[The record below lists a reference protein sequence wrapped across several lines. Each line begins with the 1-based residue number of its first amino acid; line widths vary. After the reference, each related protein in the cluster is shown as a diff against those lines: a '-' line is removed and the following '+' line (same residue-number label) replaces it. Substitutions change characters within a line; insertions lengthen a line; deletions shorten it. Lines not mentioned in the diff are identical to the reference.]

1 MKEETSNAKVI
12 RESRELIKSQKYS
25 SACDLLQKLLQ
36 EDPDEEDALELLGMA
51 NFFQKNLEVAR
62 ECFER
67 LTQVNPSNAQAWV
80 NLGAILNRSGEYK
93 RATEV
98 LRRAIQRNRKCVEA
112 YYNMGIAQR
121 GQQMNSMAISA
132 YKEALKIAP
141 NMVDAHINLGN
152 IYIDMNNVGL
162 AIQCFNAAILHQP
175 NSEKAKKC
183 LERAQTRQK
192 QSRKQVSPFGRLVDV
207 KQLDEQNQ
215 ITAPRRLDHDSSHAE
230 RENAQTQTKLLRA
243 NTKELIEQLGTI
255 LPQQLHRIKIAI
267 LHVDEHMDASELL
280 HQFTTSIDA
289 MKQLNEIQNTAGQ
302 YLRTSDLST
311 GT

>member
-1 MKEETSNAKVI
+1 MSEETPAAKII

-25 SACDLLQKLLQ
+25 AACALLQKML
-36 EDPDEEDALELLGMA
+36 EDDPDEEDALELLGMA
-51 NFFQKNLEVAR
+51 NFFQKNLEAAR

-67 LTQVNPSNAQAWV
+67 LTQVNPSNTQAWV

-93 RATEV
+93 KATEV

-141 NMVDAHINLGN
+141 DMIDAHINLGN

-162 AIQCFNAAILHQP
+162 AIQCFNAALRHEP
-175 NSEKAKKC
+175 NSEKAKKS
-183 LERAQTRQK
+183 LEKAQSRQK
-192 QSRKQVSPFGRLVDV
+192 ETRKQASPFGRLVDV
-207 KQLDEQNQ
+207 TKLEVQTQ
-215 ITAPRRLDHDSSHAE
+215 ITAPRRLDTDSRKTE
-230 RENAQTQTKLLRA
+230 RENAQKHTKLMRA
-243 NTKELIEQLGTI
+243 NTKELVDQLGTI

-267 LHVDEHMDASELL
+267 LHADEHIDASDLL
-280 HQFTTSIDA
+280 QQFNTSIDVIKR
-289 MKQLNEIQNTAGQ
+289 MNEIQNSSAQ
-302 YLRTSDLST
+302 SLQPSDA
-311 GT
+311 

>member
-1 MKEETSNAKVI
+1 MTEETSTAKVI
-12 RESRELIKSQKYS
+12 RKSRELIKSQKYS
-25 SACDLLQKLLQ
+25 TACDLLQKLLQ
-36 EDPDEEDALELLGMA
+36 DDPDEEDALELLGMA
-51 NFFQKNLEVAR
+51 NFFQKHFETAR

-67 LTQVNPSNAQAWV
+67 LTQVNPSNTQAWV

-132 YKEALKIAP
+132 YKEALKIKP
-141 NMVDAHINLGN
+141 DMVDAHINLGN

-175 NSEKAKKC
+175 NSQKAKKC
-183 LERAQTRQK
+183 LEKAQSRQK
-192 QSRKQVSPFGRLVDV
+192 ESRKQLSPFGRLVDV
-207 KQLDEQNQ
+207 TQLNVQNQ
-215 ITAPRRLDHDSSHAE
+215 IIATRSLDQDSSKTE
-230 RENAQTQTKLLRA
+230 RENAQKQTKLLRA
-243 NTKELIEQLGTI
+243 NTKELIENLGTI

-267 LHVDEHMDASELL
+267 LHVDEHIDASDLL
-280 HQFTTSIDA
+280 QQFTTSIDIV
-289 MKQLNEIQNTAGQ
+289 KQLNDIQNTAGQ
-302 YLRTSDLST
+302 NLRPS
-311 GT
+311 GQ